1 MIFRLK
7 ATLLEKHGCSL
18 HHGKFDQAV
27 AVVIVAGFL
36 FCLVA
41 CAKSSDQEA
50 YEEVV
55 ASMSLVKA
63 KRFFAD
69 YPKSAY
75 LDRLADKVIEWCG
88 QEPTEEILRA
98 ALEALPKD
106 HPRRKDIEVIN
117 TKRFG
122 IRP

>member
-1 MIFRLK
+1 MAGRPTRNFSFPPSQAFGR
-7 ATLLEKHGCSL
+7 
-18 HHGKFDQAV
+18 AV
-27 AVVIVAGFL
+27 AAIVVASFL
-36 FCLVA
+36 ACLVA
-41 CAKSSDQEA
+41 CAKSSDREA

-69 YPKSAY
+69 YPNSPY
-75 LDRLADKVIEWCG
+75 LDRLADQIIEWCR

-98 ALEALPKD
+98 ALETLPKD
-106 HPRRKDIEVIN
+106 HPRRKDIEDIY

>member
-1 MIFRLK
+1 MHSRFWIKDALFR
-7 ATLLEKHGCSL
+7 HGTI
-18 HHGKFDQAV
+18 GRAV
-27 AVVIVAGFL
+27 AAIVVASFL
-36 FCLVA
+36 VCLVA
-41 CAKSSDQEA
+41 CAKSSDREA

-69 YPKSAY
+69 YPNSPY
-75 LDRLADKVIEWCG
+75 LDRLADQIIEWCR

-98 ALEALPKD
+98 ALETLPKD
-106 HPRRKDIEVIN
+106 HPRRKDIEDIY